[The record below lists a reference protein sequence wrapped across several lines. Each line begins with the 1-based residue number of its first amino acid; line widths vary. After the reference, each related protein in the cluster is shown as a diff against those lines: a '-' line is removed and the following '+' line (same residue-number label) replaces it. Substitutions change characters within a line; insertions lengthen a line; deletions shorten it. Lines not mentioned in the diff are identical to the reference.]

1 MQNNLSET
9 CQLGARAVKQGKLSS
24 EQPSC
29 STKVIVVV
37 GAEPGAR
44 PQGAWRLLKQL
55 QGCRWSRVSNLQVIA
70 CSSHSDN

>member
-29 STKVIVVV
+29 STKVVVD
-37 GAEPGAR
+37 GAEPGDRA
-44 PQGAWRLLKQL
+44 QGAWRLLKQL
-55 QGCRWSRVSNLQVIA
+55 QSCRWSRVSNLQVIA

>member
-24 EQPSC
+24 KQPS
-29 STKVIVVV
+29 STKVIVVA